1 MTTAEQTAITEAL
14 LAAAS
19 AAVASLGKLAGVDV
33 IANDTDR
40 VDATDADLAT
50 AMLVHS
56 SGPTGS
62 VVMAVSEEAA
72 QAFAEAAGLTAGDAD
87 AAWTE
92 LCRLGLDASHAFVG
106 ALSSSGL
113 LVGPVTS
120 AEPIE
125 ELPAG
130 AADWSGVKVDATV
143 GESVGTLWWLMAE
156 PVRAAEAPA
165 PAGADAAV
173 AASDV
178 QPGDVRASAP
188 EAATQPEP
196 VPMPMVDPVAY
207 PELGAGM
214 TSSTRAEMSLL
225 SDVSMDVTVELGR
238 TVMRVR
244 EVLQL
249 SEGSV
254 IELDRPIG
262 AHVDVLV
269 NGSPVARGEVVV
281 IDDVLGVRIS
291 SVSNPHTPRP

>member
-1 MTTAEQTAITEAL
+1 MTTAEQTALTEAL

-19 AAVASLGKLAGVDV
+19 AAVTSLGKLAGVDV
-33 IANDTDR
+33 IANDTAM

-72 QAFAEAAGLTAGDAD
+72 LAFAEAAGLTAGDAD

-106 ALSSSGL
+106 ALSSAGL

-125 ELPAG
+125 ALPAG

-165 PAGADAAV
+165 PAETDASAS
-173 AASDV
+173 ASDV
-178 QPGDVRASAP
+178 EVSAP
-188 EAATQPEP
+188 EPATQPEP
-196 VPMPMVDPVAY
+196 AAPMPMVDPVAY
-207 PELGAGM
+207 PELGAGL

-238 TVMRVR
+238 TIMRVR

-291 SVSNPHTPRP
+291 SVSNPQTPRP

>member
-1 MTTAEQTAITEAL
+1 MTTAEQTALTEAL

-19 AAVASLGKLAGVDV
+19 AAVTSLGKLAGVDV
-33 IANDTDR
+33 IANDTAM

-106 ALSSSGL
+106 ALSSAGL

-125 ELPAG
+125 ALPAG

-165 PAGADAAV
+165 PAETDASAS
-173 AASDV
+173 ASDV
-178 QPGDVRASAP
+178 EVSAP
-188 EAATQPEP
+188 EPATQPEP
-196 VPMPMVDPVAY
+196 AAPMPMVDPVAY
-207 PELGAGM
+207 PELGAGL

-238 TVMRVR
+238 TIMRVR

-291 SVSNPHTPRP
+291 SVSNPQTPRP